1 MRKRNRIGLAGIVLF
16 CCIFLFSGCQEA
28 EKEPVTITMI
38 HAWGGMEADHE
49 AMRDIYKSFQD
60 ENPDIRLQLISMP
73 TRDEM
78 LRKVE
83 DMILVGD
90 MPDIITF
97 SGMGQNNAFDF
108 MEKND
113 MALDLMPYLEEDA
126 DLMDSVSEANLEYWV
141 TEENQLFT
149 VADVLSLSGG
159 YWYNEDIFQQAGI
172 TEIPK
177 TWNEFLEMCETLRV
191 WSEKQNTGIK
201 PHQVSAE
208 GYLYFMDH
216 MLAEYNEDAQ
226 EVIVNDRK
234 DAVKEALE
242 VTIGQLKD
250 IYSYS
255 ASESADYSYRDETS
269 LFNEGKVAIYVNG
282 VWGAPMISE
291 DINAKYALLPSAS
304 GTSMSCESACIG
316 YVLGKSGNEEKEDAA
331 VQFIKYILS
340 EKVQTRILQETEQI
354 PVNPQI
360 TLSDFAEEK
369 SRLYQAA
376 DLVLSAEKKID
387 VPDNMWNVTQKTK
400 FTENILK
407 LLSGELSIE
416 NFKE

>member
-16 CCIFLFSGCQEA
+16 CCIFLFRGCQEA

-113 MALDLMPYLEEDA
+113 MALDLMPYLEKDA

-177 TWNEFLEMCETLRV
+177 TWNKFLEMCETLRV

>member
-1 MRKRNRIGLAGIVLF
+1 MRKCNKIGLAGIVLF

-28 EKEPVTITMI
+28 EKKPVTITMI

-60 ENPDIRLQLISMP
+60 ENPNIRLQLISMP

-113 MALDLMPYLEEDA
+113 MALDLMPYLEKDA

-141 TEENQLFT
+141 TEKNQLFT

-226 EVIVNDRK
+226 EIIVNDRM

-242 VTIGQLKD
+242 ITIGQLKD

-255 ASESADYSYRDETS
+255 ASESPDYSYRDETS

-376 DLVLSAEKKID
+376 DLVLSADKKID

>member
-1 MRKRNRIGLAGIVLF
+1 
-16 CCIFLFSGCQEA
+16 
-28 EKEPVTITMI
+28 
-38 HAWGGMEADHE
+38 
-49 AMRDIYKSFQD
+49 
-60 ENPDIRLQLISMP
+60 
-73 TRDEM
+73 
-78 LRKVE
+78 
-83 DMILVGD
+83 
-90 MPDIITF
+90 
-97 SGMGQNNAFDF
+97 
-108 MEKND
+108 
-113 MALDLMPYLEEDA
+113 
-126 DLMDSVSEANLEYWV
+126 
-141 TEENQLFT
+141 
-149 VADVLSLSGG
+149 
-159 YWYNEDIFQQAGI
+159 
-172 TEIPK
+172 
-177 TWNEFLEMCETLRV
+177 
-191 WSEKQNTGIK
+191 
-201 PHQVSAE
+201 
-208 GYLYFMDH
+208 
-216 MLAEYNEDAQ
+216 
-226 EVIVNDRK
+226 
-234 DAVKEALE
+234 
-242 VTIGQLKD
+242 
-250 IYSYS
+250 
-255 ASESADYSYRDETS
+255 
-269 LFNEGKVAIYVNG
+269 
-282 VWGAPMISE
+282 MISE

>member
-16 CCIFLFSGCQEA
+16 CCIFLFSGCQEV

-177 TWNEFLEMCETLRV
+177 TWNEFLEMCEMLRV
-191 WSEKQNTGIK
+191 WSEKENTGIK

-255 ASESADYSYRDETS
+255 ASESEDYSYRDETS

>member
-1 MRKRNRIGLAGIVLF
+1 MRKCNRIGLAGIVLF

-60 ENPDIRLQLISMP
+60 ENPNIRLQLISMP

-126 DLMDSVSEANLEYWV
+126 DFMDSVSEANLQYWV

-177 TWNEFLEMCETLRV
+177 TWNEFLSMCETLRV

-234 DAVKEALE
+234 DAVKETLE

-376 DLVLSAEKKID
+376 DLVLSADKKID

-400 FTENILK
+400 FTDNILK